1 MVTSYANG
9 GHKKE
14 IVIQPNIADV
24 PQGALQ
30 SVQTPSGKTMQET
43 PKRATESGSLFQDG
57 QACITYHA

>member
-30 SVQTPSGKTMQET
+30 SVQTPSGKKQCRKPQKEQQSRDPSSRMD
-43 PKRATESGSLFQDG
+43 R
-57 QACITYHA
+57 HA